1 MNNCSSQ
8 IIVLL
13 STRNRIILSNE
24 QNFFSYYM
32 INHRIRDISFN
43 HYLEYFSRI
52 YGHAGI
58 TAPTPPFSPS
68 LFLNR
73 VDTRKIYFF
82 CHTFY
87 VTFQPSTT
95 AQSVRQNNFIFHFS
109 FSIFICL
116 QRIFYVSSIILILC
130 PIAKVI

>member
-1 MNNCSSQ
+1 MKISPHFRG
-8 IIVLL
+8 LFL
-13 STRNRIILSNE
+13 RT
-24 QNFFSYYM
+24 FSYYM

-73 VDTRKIYFF
+73 VDTRKIYFY

-95 AQSVRQNNFIFHFS
+95 AQSVRQNNSIFHFS
-109 FSIFICL
+109 FSIFMCL

>member
-1 MNNCSSQ
+1 MFGIFPSAEGKK
-8 IIVLL
+8 IIK
-13 STRNRIILSNE
+13 SNE
-24 QNFFSYYM
+24 RNFFSCYM
-32 INHRIRDISFN
+32 INHRIRDLLFN

-58 TAPTPPFSPS
+58 TPPPTPLFSPL

-73 VDTRKIYFF
+73 VDTRKIYFY

-95 AQSVRQNNFIFHFS
+95 AQSVRQNNSIFHFT
-109 FSIFICL
+109 FSIFMCL

-130 PIAKVI
+130 PIAKVT

>member
-1 MNNCSSQ
+1 MFYKLRGIFPRAEGNS
-8 IIVLL
+8 
-13 STRNRIILSNE
+13 IILSNE
-24 QNFFSYYM
+24 KNFFSYYM

-95 AQSVRQNNFIFHFS
+95 AQSVRQNNSIFHFS
-109 FSIFICL
+109 FSIFMCL

-130 PIAKVI
+130 LIAKVI